1 MLPSPWV
8 DNISRSLGEM
18 QQGLRNFAPSL
29 FAGVRINGP
38 EIKALLQHIRLPSFL
53 YKDTQCLTLQD
64 FSARNGEAWLAAALG
79 LANFVPG
86 FVMGFLIGV
95 LVELPKGGKSEP
107 ADASSKKRLTGGG
120 GRRGLRGNTGTFR
133 PSHSASTAAEEESG
147 ELKMVFVVRQ
157 DLKMG
162 AGKIASQCARKL
174 FIYHKT
180 DEAIDALETR
190 RGGRVGKIDLATLPD
205 AAVGTYEECLN
216 RGQRLLLRKWEDCGQ
231 PKIVVTCKSQHEM
244 NELRAKAERAGL
256 PCFTVADAGRT
267 QVAAGSKTVLAIG
280 PGAKTTIDNVTRH
293 LRLL

>member
-1 MLPSPWV
+1 MDRRSKN
-8 DNISRSLGEM
+8 DSRKKGE
-18 QQGLRNFAPSL
+18 
-29 FAGVRINGP
+29 
-38 EIKALLQHIRLPSFL
+38 
-53 YKDTQCLTLQD
+53 T
-64 FSARNGEAWLAAALG
+64 WLSAALG

-95 LVELPKGGKSEP
+95 LVELPKGGKSVP

-120 GRRGLRGNTGTFR
+120 GRRGLRSNTGTFR
-133 PSHSASTAAEEESG
+133 PSNSASIAAEEESG
-147 ELKMVFVVRQ
+147 ELKMVFVVRL

-162 AGKIASQCARKL
+162 AGKIASQCA
-174 FIYHKT
+174 H
-180 DEAIDALETR
+180 
-190 RGGRVGKIDLATLPD
+190 
-205 AAVGTYEECLN
+205 AAVGSYEECLS

-231 PKIVVTCKSQHEM
+231 PKIVVTCRNQHEM

-267 QVAAGSKTVLAIG
+267 QVAAGSKTVLSIG